1 MMQQASR
8 SPIVWG
14 LKRGLDQAARNANDA
29 VSMIQVA
36 EGATKEI
43 SQMLTRMRE
52 LAVQAASGTYSA
64 TDRDALRP
72 LSFKP

>member
-1 MMQQASR
+1 MGAQIS
-8 SPIVWG
+8 
-14 LKRGLDQAARNANDA
+14 GLDQAAHANDA

-43 SQMLTRMRE
+43 SQMLTGMRE

-64 TDRDALRP
+64 TDGMPLT